1 MYIDY
6 GHTQMCVLPDDT
18 SFWCRDAYDVEM
30 VKPGARVFHIL
41 SMLLKI
47 LVLIPRRRLVL
58 TPHVFLIKDKFSLLY
73 QVFCVF
79 KCLFIQPDCHWS
91 YLLFQSQSKRNL
103 FSAVSISPIIK

>member
-41 SMLLKI
+41 SI
-47 LVLIPRRRLVL
+47 RHYRDL
-58 TPHVFLIKDKFSLLY
+58 TNRSDIS
-73 QVFCVF
+73 Q
-79 KCLFIQPDCHWS
+79 FIIHLTMQ
-91 YLLFQSQSKRNL
+91 K
-103 FSAVSISPIIK
+103 